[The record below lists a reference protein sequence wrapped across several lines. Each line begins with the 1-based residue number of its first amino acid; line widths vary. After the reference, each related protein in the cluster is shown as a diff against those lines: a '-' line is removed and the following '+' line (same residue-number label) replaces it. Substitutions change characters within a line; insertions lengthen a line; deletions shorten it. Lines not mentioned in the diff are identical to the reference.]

1 MAIFFKL
8 YEPRENKEEDGRND
22 APLGNELAAST
33 PHAPEV
39 KIIVPTEP
47 LQALFESRA
56 EGGHVVPPS
65 TPSVLPGSP
74 LTRISPVDVAFFLKS
89 PSSPTPQVEE
99 VALK

>member
-56 EGGHVVPPS
+56 EGGHVMSPS
-65 TPSVLPGSP
+65 TPSAFPGFP
-74 LTRISPVDVAFFLKS
+74 LMRSFPVDATFFLKE
-89 PSSPTPQVEE
+89 PFI
-99 VALK
+99 A